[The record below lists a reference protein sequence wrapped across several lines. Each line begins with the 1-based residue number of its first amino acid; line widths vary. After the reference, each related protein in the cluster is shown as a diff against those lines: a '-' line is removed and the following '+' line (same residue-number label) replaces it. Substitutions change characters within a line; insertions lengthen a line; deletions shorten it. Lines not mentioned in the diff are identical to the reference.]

1 MLPFIAFAN
10 ANAGENPN
18 NQQPIG
24 QGVWDKEIMTGL
36 SPEEAAL
43 ISMAGGSLEC
53 DSSGC
58 TEMRCDNNDALEMPT
73 IGLYAPLFQ
82 KPETTKMAAKKRRN
96 NKKKMT
102 KYSSKKSKNHSIK
115 IKKASLKQ

>member
-1 MLPFIAFAN
+1 MLPLIAFAN
-10 ANAGENPN
+10 ASAGEKPDS
-18 NQQPIG
+18 QQAID
-24 QGVWDKEIMTGL
+24 QSAWAKESPSGL

-53 DSSGC
+53 NSSGC

-82 KPETTKMAAKKRRN
+82 KPDTTKMATEKRHI
-96 NKKKMT
+96 KKKKTT
-102 KYSSKKSKNHSIK
+102 KHSSKTSNKRAM
-115 IKKASLKQ
+115 KAENVSLK